1 MSALLRL
8 AKIAP
13 LGKWRALRE
22 VIVKL
27 DKQKQ
32 AFLESHGPFL
42 YLVAAGTQ
50 AEFRGAGLGSMLLDF
65 LCRRGDAE
73 GRCLYV
79 ETTSDVARAW
89 LKRQVRAARK
99 AGLGWGPGG
108 RLRMAAGNKQELAL
122 AAVLFG

>member
-1 MSALLRL
+1 MVSALLRL

-22 VIVKL
+22 ALVKL
-27 DKQKQ
+27 DRQKA

-42 YLVAAGTQ
+42 YLLAAGTQ
-50 AEFRGAGLGSMLLDF
+50 AEFRGAGLGSMLLDH

-79 ETTSDVARAW
+79 EATSDGARAW
-89 LKRQVRAARK
+89 LKRQVRACVRRE
-99 AGLGWGPGG
+99 GQPGG
-108 RLRMAAGNKQELAL
+108 LRAARDAAAAL
-122 AAVLFG
+122 PGHRPTLS